1 MRWLDPNKPVRKQM
15 RSSLH
20 SSSSSSV
27 ASSSASAAAHARFH
41 QAPTLYFRV
50 KFYVNGERE
59 RERVRGVKRC
69 SLEKKMKIENELFF

>member
-59 RERVRGVKRC
+59 RERESKR
-69 SLEKKMKIENELFF
+69 SEAMQSRKKNED